1 MANLIHSLR
10 LEHELQ
16 LPFQNS
22 ELPVLSLGEEQATC
36 TIEIAP
42 RFHRHHITLQEK
54 KKKVF
59 LQLLLLLLLQ
69 RKAFNFHPCPTQ
81 KNY

>member
-42 RFHRHHITLQEK
+42 RFHRHHTKWDHRARL
-54 KKKVF
+54 
-59 LQLLLLLLLQ
+59 
-69 RKAFNFHPCPTQ
+69 FNTHSHFT
-81 KNY
+81 KYILKTYI